1 MKTGLIL
8 KLCAVAAL
16 SVLVLSV
23 VRGAG
28 YLFLVALAVLIHEL
42 GHIAAA
48 RLLHVPLVKG
58 KGSLIGFSLKFDF
71 SASSYFKEFTVC
83 AAGAVFNLAACLL
96 AFLIF
101 KDRGPYF
108 VFFIFSDLSLALF
121 NLLPISPLDGS
132 GMLRSLLCLVTKNS
146 TAERVSNVTSA
157 LFSLAFF
164 TFCVYVQM
172 KIGVNFSLMFISVY
186 LLYNAAKNVGVIQKA
201 P

>member
-1 MKTGLIL
+1 MRTGLIL
-8 KLCAVAAL
+8 KICAVAAL

-58 KGSLIGFSLKFDF
+58 KGSFFGFSLKFDF
-71 SASSYFKEFTVC
+71 SASSYFKEFAVC
-83 AAGAVFNLAACLL
+83 AAGALSNLAACVP

-101 KDRGPYF
+101 KDRGAYF

-132 GMLRSLLCLVTKNS
+132 GMLRSLLSLVVKGS
-146 TAERVSNVTSA
+146 TAERITSITSA

-164 TFCVYVQM
+164 VFCVFVQM

-186 LLYNAAKNVGVIQKA
+186 LLYNTIKNAGIIKTE